1 MNRLIFILSFF
12 ITVVASAQTGKVNG
26 LLTDKDSQT
35 ADEPVSFASVVLK
48 GTNYGAQSDIDG
60 KYTITAPAGTYTL
73 VVSFV
78 GMKTVEIPDVVVR
91 NGFTTTVDVAMS
103 AEAASLDAVSIT
115 VTKSRESAEA
125 LLQEQKK
132 SVTIV
137 QSIGAEELS
146 QKGVSD
152 ASGAVAKIS
161 GVSKQE
167 SSSNVY
173 VRGLGD
179 RYQNSSLN
187 GLSLPSTD
195 VNKKNID
202 LDIFSSDV
210 IESIDVSKAY
220 DVRFFGD
227 FSAGNVNVRSKK
239 HTGNSFINISL
250 GSGANTNAIGEDFLR
265 MDGASFF
272 GYYNKYDNDPF
283 AVLLSHGLDPVDGY
297 APVNIDASIDG
308 GHTIKF
314 NNDMRLSIYGSASF
328 SNGSYFQTGVAR
340 DYTNVLKVDFPAVEE
355 FSYTARTTAQAN
367 IDFSIDSYNR
377 FKLVNLFVNKSANE
391 VSNYGINGLGFNRDA
406 NDSEDGY
413 FVRNTQFNQD
423 RVHVTQLLGEHEVTD
438 SWTINWGAAYNKVF
452 SDEPDR
458 RRNTL
463 EDYQFALDNDPTT
476 NPNLFSNI
484 AFDNQRF
491 TQAVQDDEWTGFLN
505 VEKKLN
511 DKVKLN
517 LRYSGKVKERDFTSY
532 RYGYEVELNGS
543 DVPVLDVNNLDA
555 IFNLNNLNTDGNGV
569 YNTVVLNPISNEIGN
584 TNVPGLP
591 ENIYN
596 GEMSYQG
603 VSANAEINI
612 GKLLVIPGLRFETW
626 DQSITYDV
634 VNLPP
639 NDPGLR
645 SVYENILL
653 PSLNLKYALTDDIN
667 LRGSYSQTASLP
679 EFKEVAPFV
688 YEDVTVRY
696 GGNPDLLGG
705 RDGSGPTYSTINNV
719 DLKFEWFFNKSEV
732 LSVGGFYKQINDPV
746 NRVVAAD
753 ATGTQRYF
761 RTGDSADVVGVEL
774 ETRIGVIKDQE
785 DDNVL
790 VAGLNMAYT
799 HTTQDLKNISGDN
812 VTYTTSFDRDEIE
825 LQGASPFIFNAD
837 LTYTPTFN
845 TYKPTASLVASYF
858 SDRISA
864 IGAGSLGDIVEKSV
878 TTLDFVWSSP
888 LSENLSLKFS
898 AKNLLNPD
906 IEYVREETSSGDITI
921 SSFKVGVNL
930 GMSLKYKF

>member
-1 MNRLIFILSFF
+1 MNKLIYILFF
-12 ITVVASAQTGKVNG
+12 LVSVIATAQNGTVTGVII
-26 LLTDKDSQT
+26 DKDYD
-35 ADEPVSFASVVLK
+35 DESIAFASVQVK
-48 GTNYGAQSDIDG
+48 GTTKGSQTDIDG
-60 KYTITAPAGTYTL
+60 KFSISLAPGNYTL
-73 VVSFV
+73 IATFI
-78 GMKTVEIPDVVVR
+78 GMQTVELPVTVTAGNETKIIIP
-91 NGFTTTVDVAMS
+91 MK
-103 AEAASLDAVSIT
+103 AEAAALDDVVIT
-115 VTKSRESAEA
+115 VTKTRETAEA

-137 QSIGAEELS
+137 QSIGAQELS

-152 ASGAVAKIS
+152 AAGAVAKIS

-239 HTGNSFINISL
+239 HTGKSFVNITM
-250 GSGANTNAIGEDFLR
+250 GSGANTNAVGQDFVR

-283 AVLLSHGLDPVDGY
+283 AVLLSHSVDPVDGF

-308 GHTIKF
+308 GHSFKF
-314 NNDMRLSIYGSASF
+314 ENGMKLSLYGSASF
-328 SNGSYFQTGVAR
+328 NNGSTFQSGVAR
-340 DYTNVLKVDFPAVEE
+340 DFTNVLKVDFPTVDE
-355 FSYTARTTAQAN
+355 FIYSARTTAQAN
-367 IDFSIDSYNR
+367 VDFTLDDRNR

-391 VSNYGINGLGFNRDA
+391 VSNYGVNGEGFNRDA
-406 NDSEDGY
+406 NDSEEGY

-423 RVHVTQLLGEHEVTD
+423 RVHVTQLLGEHDLSETL
-438 SWTINWGAAYNKVF
+438 SLNWGGAFNKVF

-463 EDYQFALDNDPTT
+463 EDYQFALDDDPST
-476 NPNLFSNI
+476 NPNLFFNI

-491 TQAVQDDEWTGFLN
+491 TQTVEDDEYTGFLN
-505 VEKKLN
+505 LEKKVN
-511 DKVKLN
+511 DNVKLN
-517 LRYSGKVKERDFTSY
+517 LRYSGRNKQRSFASF
-532 RYGYEVELNGS
+532 RYGYEVELNGT

-555 IFNLNNLNTDGNGV
+555 IFNVSNINAINGNGV
-569 YNTVVLNPISNEIGN
+569 FNTVVINPISNEIGN
-584 TNVPGLP
+584 TNRPGLP
-591 ENIYN
+591 ENVYN
-596 GEMSYQG
+596 GEMNNHG
-603 VSANAEINI
+603 VSLNAELNY
-612 GKLLVIPGLRFETW
+612 GKLLVIPGLRVESW
-626 DQSITYDV
+626 DQRIAYDV
-634 VNLPP
+634 INLPP
-639 NDPGLR
+639 NDPGQR
-645 SVYENILL
+645 SVYENLLL
-653 PSLNLKYALTDDIN
+653 PSLNLKYALTEDIN
-667 LRGSYSQTASLP
+667 LRGSFSQTASLP
-679 EFKEVAPFV
+679 EFKEAAPFV

-696 GGNPDLLGG
+696 GGNPDLIGR
-705 RDGSGPTYSTINNV
+705 RDGSGPTYSSINNF
-719 DLKFEWFFNKSEV
+719 DLKFEWFFDKGEI
-732 LSVGGFYKQINDPV
+732 LSIGSFYKQISDPV

-761 RTGDSADVVGVEL
+761 RTGDRADVVGVEL
-774 ETRIGVIKDQE
+774 EARAGILKDADE
-785 DDNVL
+785 KNVL
-790 VAGLNMAYT
+790 AAGLNMAYT
-799 HTTQDLKNISGDN
+799 YTTQDLKNVSGDN
-812 VTYTTSFDRDEIE
+812 VTFTTSFDRDEIA
-825 LQGASPFIFNAD
+825 LQGASPVIFNAD
-837 LTYTPTFN
+837 LTFTPTIKS
-845 TYKPTASLVASYF
+845 YKPTATLVASYF

-878 TTLDFVWSSP
+878 TTLDFVWTSP
-888 LSENLSLKFS
+888 LSENLSLNLS

-906 IEYVREETSSGDITI
+906 IEYVREDTSSGDIVI

>member
-1 MNRLIFILSFF
+1 MNKLVFILFFF
-12 ITVVASAQTGKVNG
+12 ITGLASAQNG
-26 LLTDKDSQT
+26 TIAGTIIDKDYN
-35 ADEPVSFASVVLK
+35 DEPVAFASVQVK
-48 GTNYGAQSDIDG
+48 GTTKGAQSDMDG
-60 KYTITAPAGTYTL
+60 KFTISIAPGTYTL
-73 VVSFV
+73 IVTFV
-78 GMKTVEIPDVVVR
+78 GMQTVETPVTVTAGFKTDVTIPMV
-91 NGFTTTVDVAMS
+91 
-103 AEAASLDAVSIT
+103 AEAAALDDIIIT
-115 VTKSRESAEA
+115 VTKTRESAEA

-137 QSIGAEELS
+137 QSIGAQELT

-152 ASGAVAKIS
+152 AAGAVAKIS

-239 HTGNSFINISL
+239 HTGKSFLNISM
-250 GSGANTNAIGEDFLR
+250 GSGANTNAIGQDFVR

-283 AVLLSHGLDPVDGY
+283 AVMLSHSVDPVEGF

-308 GHTIKF
+308 GHSIKF
-314 NNDMRLSIYGSASF
+314 ENGMKLSLYGSASF
-328 SNGSYFQTGVAR
+328 SNGSTFQTGVAR
-340 DYTNVLKVDFPAVEE
+340 DFTNVLKVDFPTVDE
-355 FSYTARTTAQAN
+355 FIYSARTTAQAN
-367 IDFSIDSYNR
+367 MDFTLDSSNR

-391 VSNYGINGLGFNRDA
+391 VSNYGVNGQGFNRDA

-423 RVHVTQLLGEHEVTD
+423 RVHVTQLLGEHELNETLSVK
-438 SWTINWGAAYNKVF
+438 WGGAFNKVF

-463 EDYQFALDNDPTT
+463 EDYQFALDNDPST

-491 TQAVQDDEWTGFLN
+491 TQAVEDDEYTGFLN
-505 VEKKLN
+505 IEKQFNEKF
-511 DKVKLN
+511 KLN
-517 LRYSGKVKERDFTSY
+517 LRYSGRSKERNFTSY
-532 RYGYEVELNGS
+532 RYGYEVELNGM

-555 IFNLNNLNTDGNGV
+555 IFNVSNINAINGNGV
-569 YNTVVLNPISNEIGN
+569 FNTVVLNPISNEIGN
-584 TNVPGLP
+584 TNRPGLP

-596 GEMSYQG
+596 GEMINHG
-603 VSANAEINI
+603 VSLNAEINV
-612 GKLLVIPGLRFETW
+612 GKLLVIPGLRVESW

-639 NDPGLR
+639 NDPGAR
-645 SVYENILL
+645 SVYENLLL

-696 GGNPDLLGG
+696 GGNPDLIGG
-705 RDGSGPTYSTINNV
+705 RDGTGPTYSEINNF
-719 DLKFEWFFNKSEV
+719 DLKFEWFFDKGEV
-732 LSVGGFYKQINDPV
+732 FSLGTFYKQINDPV

-761 RTGDSADVVGVEL
+761 RTGNRADVLGVEL
-774 ETRIGVIKDQE
+774 ETRLGVLKNAE
-785 DDNVL
+785 EDNVL
-790 VAGLNMAYT
+790 AAGLNMAYT
-799 HTTQDLKNISGDN
+799 YTTQDLKNITGDN

-845 TYKPTASLVASYF
+845 SYKPTATIVASYF
-858 SDRISA
+858 SDRIAA

-878 TTLDFVWSSP
+878 TTLDFVWSNP
-888 LSENLSLKFS
+888 LTENLSLNLS
-898 AKNLLNPD
+898 AKNLLNPSVD
-906 IEYVREETSSGDITI
+906 YVREDTSSGDIVI
-921 SSFKVGVNL
+921 SSFKLGVNL

>member
-1 MNRLIFILSFF
+1 MFF
-12 ITVVASAQTGKVNG
+12 VAGFLSAQNGTVTGT
-26 LLTDKDSQT
+26 LIDKDSG
-35 ADEPVSFASVVLK
+35 DLKEPVAFASVVLK
-48 GTNYGAQSDIDG
+48 GTTYGAQTDFDG
-60 KYTITAPAGTYTL
+60 KFSIKAPAGTYTL
-73 VVSFV
+73 VASFV
-78 GMKTVEIPDVVVR
+78 GMKTIEIPNVVVSSG
-91 NGFTTTVDVAMS
+91 NETVVDIAMEVQS
-103 AEAASLDAVSIT
+103 ASLDAISIT
-115 VTKSRESAEA
+115 VTTSRESSEA
-125 LLQEQKK
+125 LLREQKK
-132 SVTIV
+132 SVAIV
-137 QSIGAEELS
+137 QSIGAQELS

-239 HTGNSFINISL
+239 HTGKSFVNISL

-265 MDGASFF
+265 MEGVSYF

-283 AVLLSHGLDPVDGY
+283 AVLLSHSVDPVDGY
-297 APVNIDASIDG
+297 APINIDASIDG
-308 GHTIKF
+308 GHSIKF
-314 NNDMRLSIYGSASF
+314 ENGMKLSAYGSASF
-328 SNGSYFQTGVAR
+328 SNGSFFQTGVAR
-340 DYTNVLKVDFPAVEE
+340 DFTNVLKVDFPAVEE
-355 FSYTARTTAQAN
+355 FKYSARTTAQLN
-367 IDFSIDSYNR
+367 LDFSFDSANSL
-377 FKLVNLFVNKSANE
+377 KLVNLFVNKSANE
-391 VSNYGINGLGFNRDA
+391 VSNYGINGQGFNRDA

-423 RVHVTQLLGEHEVTD
+423 RVHVTQLLGDHELLETLKLD
-438 SWTINWGAAYNKVF
+438 WGVAYNKVF

-463 EDYQFALDNDPTT
+463 EDYQFALDGDPTT
-476 NPNLFSNI
+476 SPNLFSNI

-491 TQAVQDDEWTGFLN
+491 TQAVQDDEFTGFLN
-505 VEKKLN
+505 LEKQVNENLKF
-511 DKVKLN
+511 N
-517 LRYSGKVKERDFTSY
+517 LRYSGKNKQRDFTSF
-532 RYGYEVELNGS
+532 RYGYEVELDGN

-555 IFNLNNLNTDGNGV
+555 IFNVANINTDGNGI
-569 YNTVVLNPISNEIGN
+569 YNTIVLNPISNEIGN
-584 TNVPGLP
+584 TNRPGLP

-596 GEMSYQG
+596 GEMSNHG
-603 VSANAEINI
+603 LGLNAQVTI
-612 GKLLVIPGLRFETW
+612 GKLLIIPGLRMETW

-639 NDPGLR
+639 NDPGAR
-645 SVYENILL
+645 EVYENIWL
-653 PSLNLKYALTDDIN
+653 PSLNIKYSLNDDIN
-667 LRGSYSQTASLP
+667 LRGSYSRTASLP

-696 GGNPDLLGG
+696 GGNPDLIGG
-705 RDGSGPTYSTINNV
+705 SDGTGPTYSSIDNL
-719 DLKFEWFFNKSEV
+719 DLKFEWFISDSEL
-732 LSVGGFYKQINDPV
+732 LSVGGFYKKISDPV

-761 RTGDSADVVGVEL
+761 RTGESADVLGIEL
-774 ETRIGVIKDQE
+774 EARLALLKDL
-785 DDNVL
+785 DDNDKL
-790 VAGLNMAYT
+790 MAGVNMAYT
-799 HTTQDLKNISGDN
+799 YTTQDLQNITGDN
-812 VTYTTSFDRDEIE
+812 VTYTTSFDRDEIA

-837 LTYTPTFN
+837 LTYNPTFG

-858 SDRISA
+858 ADRISA
-864 IGAGSLGDIVEKSV
+864 IGAGSLGDIIEKSI
-878 TTLDFVWSSP
+878 TSLDFVWNSP
-888 LSENLSLKFS
+888 LSENLSLNLS

-906 IEYVREETSSGDITI
+906 VEYVREDTSSGDIII

-930 GMSLKYKF
+930 GASLKYKF

>member
-1 MNRLIFILSFF
+1 MNKLIYVLFF
-12 ITVVASAQTGKVNG
+12 LISICTVAQNGTVNG
-26 LLTDKDSQT
+26 LIIDKDYD
-35 ADEPVSFASVVLK
+35 DEPIAFASVQVK
-48 GTNYGAQSDIDG
+48 GTTKGSQTDIDG
-60 KYTITAPAGTYTL
+60 KFSISLAPGNYTL
-73 VVSFV
+73 IATFI
-78 GMKTVEIPDVVVR
+78 GMKTVELPVTVTAGNETKVTIP
-91 NGFTTTVDVAMS
+91 MM
-103 AEAASLDAVSIT
+103 AEAAALDDVVIK
-115 VTKSRESAEA
+115 VTKTRETAEA

-152 ASGAVAKIS
+152 AAGAVAKIS

-239 HTGNSFINISL
+239 HTGKSFVNITM
-250 GSGANTNAIGEDFLR
+250 GSGANTNAVGQDFIR

-283 AVLLSHGLDPVDGY
+283 AVLLSHSIDPVEGFT
-297 APVNIDASIDG
+297 PVNIDASIDG
-308 GHTIKF
+308 GHSFKF
-314 NNDMRLSIYGSASF
+314 ENGMKLSLYGSASF
-328 SNGSYFQTGVAR
+328 NNGSTFQTGVAR
-340 DYTNVLKVDFPAVEE
+340 DFTNVLKVDFPTVDE
-355 FSYTARTTAQAN
+355 FIYAARTTAQAN
-367 IDFSIDSYNR
+367 IDFTLNDSNR

-391 VSNYGINGLGFNRDA
+391 VSNYGVNGQGFNRDA
-406 NDSEDGY
+406 NDSEEGY

-423 RVHVTQLLGEHEVTD
+423 RVHVTQLLGEHYLSETL
-438 SWTINWGAAYNKVF
+438 TLNWGGAFNKVF

-463 EDYQFALDNDPTT
+463 EDYQFALDDDPST
-476 NPNLFSNI
+476 NPNLFFNI

-491 TQAVQDDEWTGFLN
+491 TQTVEDDEYTGFLN
-505 VEKKLN
+505 LEKKVN
-511 DKVKLN
+511 DNVKLN
-517 LRYSGKVKERDFTSY
+517 LRYSGRNKQRSFASF

-555 IFNLNNLNTDGNGV
+555 IFNVSNINAINGNGV
-569 YNTVVLNPISNEIGN
+569 FNTVVINPINNQIGN
-584 TNVPGLP
+584 INRPGLP
-591 ENIYN
+591 ENVYN
-596 GEMSYQG
+596 GEMNNHG
-603 VSANAEINI
+603 VSLNAELNY
-612 GKLLVIPGLRFETW
+612 GKLLVIPGLRVESW
-626 DQSITYDV
+626 DQRIAYDV
-634 VNLPP
+634 INLPP
-639 NDPGLR
+639 NDPGQR
-645 SVYENILL
+645 SVYENLLL
-653 PSLNLKYALTDDIN
+653 PSLNLKYALTEDIN
-667 LRGSYSQTASLP
+667 LRGSFSQTASLP
-679 EFKEVAPFV
+679 EFKEAAPFV

-696 GGNPDLLGG
+696 GGNPDLIGR
-705 RDGSGPTYSTINNV
+705 RDGSGPTYSSINNF
-719 DLKFEWFFNKSEV
+719 DLKFEWFFNKGEI
-732 LSVGGFYKQINDPV
+732 LSIGSFYKQINDPV

-761 RTGDSADVVGVEL
+761 RTGDRADVVGIEL
-774 ETRIGVIKDQE
+774 EARAGLLKDADE
-785 DDNVL
+785 KNIL
-790 VAGLNMAYT
+790 AAGLNMAYT
-799 HTTQDLKNISGDN
+799 YTTQDLKNVTGDN
-812 VTYTTSFDRDEIE
+812 VTFTTSFDRDEIA
-825 LQGASPFIFNAD
+825 LQGASPVIFNAD
-837 LTYTPTFN
+837 LTFTPTIKS
-845 TYKPTASLVASYF
+845 YKPTATLVASYF

-888 LSENLSLKFS
+888 LSENLSLNLS

-906 IEYVREETSSGDITI
+906 IEYVREDTSSGDITI
-921 SSFKVGVNL
+921 SSFRVGVNL